1 MNQIKLLN
9 AITNAQKDFVF
20 TQKSSVIFEKLLD
33 ELLLITGSKTGF
45 IGEVLIENNKPFL
58 KTHSVNNINLNR
70 NVHEFVENH
79 APKADEFHN
88 LKSLFGEVITTKK
101 PVVSNNPSTD
111 SRAGDLTD
119 GHPRLECFLG
129 VPFFFDGRLNGIV
142 GLANRKEGY
151 DEEFIEKL
159 SPILVT
165 CASLIEGFKNIQRKD
180 LVENLLKDSIISL
193 QESNDEL
200 NKLSYVTSHDF
211 KTPLRGINLLVDLLE
226 EDLNEIEIPE
236 SVNEKL
242 IKIKERSQLM
252 YSLIEDVLLYT
263 KAGLEK
269 EKEKINISEFF
280 GEISD
285 SLIVRNNDVNIKYH
299 LNNSIIL
306 FNKTHLFQI
315 IFNIVDNSLKYINK
329 KNPKIELYVNTV
341 NDGIELII
349 EDNGPGIPE
358 DFRSK
363 VFEIFQTLQ
372 SKKTGESNGVGL
384 AIVNKIVRKNKGVI
398 SIFESK
404 KLGGVKF
411 YIKLN
416 AEVLS

>member
-1 MNQIKLLN
+1 M
-9 AITNAQKDFVF
+9 
-20 TQKSSVIFEKLLD
+20 
-33 ELLLITGSKTGF
+33 
-45 IGEVLIENNKPFL
+45 
-58 KTHSVNNINLNR
+58 
-70 NVHEFVENH
+70 
-79 APKADEFHN
+79 
-88 LKSLFGEVITTKK
+88 
-101 PVVSNNPSTD
+101 
-111 SRAGDLTD
+111 
-119 GHPRLECFLG
+119 
-129 VPFFFDGRLNGIV
+129 
-142 GLANRKEGY
+142 
-151 DEEFIEKL
+151 
-159 SPILVT
+159 
-165 CASLIEGFKNIQRKD
+165 
-180 LVENLLKDSIISL
+180 
-193 QESNDEL
+193 
-200 NKLSYVTSHDF
+200 
-211 KTPLRGINLLVDLLE
+211 
-226 EDLNEIEIPE
+226 
-236 SVNEKL
+236 
-242 IKIKERSQLM
+242 
-252 YSLIEDVLLYT
+252 
-263 KAGLEK
+263 